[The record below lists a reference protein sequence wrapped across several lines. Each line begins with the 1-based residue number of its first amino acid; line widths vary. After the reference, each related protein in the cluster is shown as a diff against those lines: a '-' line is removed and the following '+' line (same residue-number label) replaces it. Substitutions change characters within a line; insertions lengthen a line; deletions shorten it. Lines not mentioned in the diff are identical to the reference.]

1 MIKIIIIIVTIKIII
16 ITIIVTIQ
24 IIFITIII
32 IVIVTVKII
41 IPQLIC
47 VSLCFDV
54 SSAPAHAFYRLTS
67 NGERRHIIEA
77 LMIDQPRKKQIK
89 TKRQPSVLALLW
101 FGIIEALMV
110 EDQFRVWHNFN
121 ANDGT
126 DKNSIK
132 TKGSLCIK
140 L

>member
-1 MIKIIIIIVTIKIII
+1 MIIIVTIKIITIIVTIKIIIITMIKIIIIISTIKIII

-54 SSAPAHAFYRLTS
+54 SSAAAHAFYRLTS

-77 LMIDQPRKKQIK
+77 LMIDQPRKKTNKNKK
-89 TKRQPSVLALLW
+89 TTFCFGFAL
-101 FGIIEALMV
+101 
-110 EDQFRVWHNFN
+110 VWYN
-121 ANDGT
+121 
-126 DKNSIK
+126 
-132 TKGSLCIK
+132 
-140 L
+140 

>member
-1 MIKIIIIIVTIKIII
+1 MPLELFCFICREINKKTIITTMIMIIIVTIKIIIITMIKIIIIIVTIKIII

-77 LMIDQPRKKQIK
+77 LMIDLLRNNKQI
-89 TKRQPSVLALLW
+89 
-101 FGIIEALMV
+101 
-110 EDQFRVWHNFN
+110 
-121 ANDGT
+121 
-126 DKNSIK
+126 
-132 TKGSLCIK
+132 
-140 L
+140 

>member
-1 MIKIIIIIVTIKIII
+1 MIIIVTIKIITIIVTIKIIIITMIKIIIIISTIKIII

-77 LMIDQPRKKQIK
+77 LMIDQPRKKNK
-89 TKRQPSVLALLW
+89 
-101 FGIIEALMV
+101 
-110 EDQFRVWHNFN
+110 
-121 ANDGT
+121 
-126 DKNSIK
+126 
-132 TKGSLCIK
+132 
-140 L
+140 

>member
-1 MIKIIIIIVTIKIII
+1 MIIIVTIKIII

-54 SSAPAHAFYRLTS
+54 SSAQAHAFYRLTS

-89 TKRQPSVLALLW
+89 TKRQPSLLALLW

-110 EDQFRVWHNFN
+110 DQIRAWHNFN

-126 DKNSIK
+126 DKNSIE
-132 TKGSLCIK
+132 TKGSMCIK